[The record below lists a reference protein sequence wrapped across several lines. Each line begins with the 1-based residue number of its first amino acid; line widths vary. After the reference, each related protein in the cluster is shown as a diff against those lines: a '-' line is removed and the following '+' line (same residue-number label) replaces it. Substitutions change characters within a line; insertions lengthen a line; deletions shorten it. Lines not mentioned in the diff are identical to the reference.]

1 MVCIRDGY
9 SANRKGRS
17 RPILSLKKG
26 SNGSEKNAL
35 LGGGEQC
42 ENSGNRSE
50 LQRFEDALWS
60 ARNRW
65 DIARRSLPTDAD
77 GWVRGV
83 GLFGRRITPA
93 DADKLL
99 RRAFAAIDG
108 LACAENLR

>member
-9 SANRKGRS
+9 SASRKGRS
-17 RPILSLKKG
+17 RPILTLKRG

-35 LGGGEQC
+35 LGGGEQP
-42 ENSGNRSE
+42 EYSGNRSE

-65 DIARRSLPTDAD
+65 DIARRALPSDAD
-77 GWVRGV
+77 GWIRGV
-83 GLFGRRITPA
+83 GLFGRGRIKPA

-99 RRAFAAIDG
+99 RKAFAALEDASPGGAI
-108 LACAENLR
+108 